1 MRAVILNA
9 HPRIWRWRGEILGA
23 VCACWVYVLEEEGQ
37 IAEWV
42 SRRRGEEPDQ
52 ENEKALALARLKR
65 ELRGVVYLLKV
76 VLENQGPAGD
86 VGQLEAKENIGMEVR
101 ELVDADDDLGELL
114 LGHVDVQD
122 GGYFG
127 FEF

>member
-1 MRAVILNA
+1 M
-9 HPRIWRWRGEILGA
+9 
-23 VCACWVYVLEEEGQ
+23 CACWVYALEGEGE
-37 IAEWV
+37 IAEWA
-42 SRRRGEEPDQ
+42 SRRRGEESDQ

-86 VGQLEAKENIGMEVR
+86 VGQLEARENIGMEVR

-127 FEF
+127 FEL